1 MQYAENKMIKR
12 QKNNKRIKSILWI
25 VFILL
30 LYHIILVMIPYISET
45 ETNGIF
51 GYKAY
56 VIISDSMKPYINSGD
71 IVIVKK
77 YEEEKIKKGDVIT
90 FEKNQETITHRIIEI
105 NENEGIKEYSTKGD
119 NNRLEDLETVKYEE
133 IKGVKVITVPW
144 IGKIIIALEN
154 KIIFLITIWIILII
168 SLIKMEIEDKKE
180 ERRAKKR
187 IEDEKF
193 KWQEQNKKSE

>member
-1 MQYAENKMIKR
+1 MQYAENKMNTR
-12 QKNNKRIKSILWI
+12 QKINKRIKSILWI
-25 VFILL
+25 IFILL

-45 ETNGIF
+45 ETNGIL

-71 IVIVKK
+71 IVIVKRS
-77 YEEEKIKKGDVIT
+77 EEEKIKKGDVIT

-105 NENEGIKEYSTKGD
+105 NEKEGIKEFSTKGD

-168 SLIKMEIEDKKE
+168 SLIKIEIEDKKE

-193 KWQEQNKKSE
+193 KWQEKNKKSE

>member
-1 MQYAENKMIKR
+1 MQYAENKMNKR
-12 QKNNKRIKSILWI
+12 QKINKRIKSILWI
-25 VFILL
+25 IFILL

-45 ETNGIF
+45 ETNGIL

-71 IVIVKK
+71 IVIVKR

-105 NENEGIKEYSTKGD
+105 NENEGIKEFSTKGD

-168 SLIKMEIEDKKE
+168 SLIKIEIEDKKE

-193 KWQEQNKKSE
+193 KWQEKNKKSE